1 LKQRGNIEQERR
13 KRRRELLVALFG
25 VLLVAIIT
33 LVEYRMAG
41 SAEGIPMSGHLLL
54 FVLLS
59 LVILLLIV
67 IIFFLIRNVFKLLF
81 ERRRKVLGSNLKTRL
96 TLAFVALT
104 LVPTIVLFIAS
115 AGVVHTTIESWFKAQ
130 VEESL
135 QSSLVVAQAYY
146 KGASDNVLNVGARL
160 VSLIE
165 GQGLAKQA
173 ARERLHRKL
182 EEWRKSN
189 GISAVQINFHDG
201 GLPIQVKDAALGS
214 VVIPPPR
221 PSFLKIGYM
230 GDATAKIL
238 PLGGGSDL
246 IRGIVPIRSGKG
258 RRVSAV
264 LVVDHYIPTSLAA
277 RLFAISNAFGD
288 YQEAKRM
295 RGPVK
300 TIYVLILLVVALLVL
315 LIGFWIGMTIA
326 RDITDPIESL
336 AEGTEK
342 IAAGDLDVYIE
353 PVADDELGTLVRSF
367 NKMTGDLRATRDELL
382 RVNIDL
388 DGRRKYMET
397 VLKNV
402 AAGVLAVNSEGTVTA
417 VNNSAVRLLGIEVGE
432 ILDRPLMDVLPD
444 VSASA
449 AGEILEDLSGTD
461 AITIERQLT
470 LSFPNGAV
478 SLICFANSL
487 KDEEGADLGV
497 VFVFEDM
504 THLVKAQRVA
514 AWRDVARRI
523 AHEIKNPL
531 TPIQLNAQRIRR
543 KYMDKVA
550 GDNAVLDRCTAAIV
564 DQVDQLKNMVNEFS
578 RFARMP
584 SANPTPENL
593 NGLVGKVVELY
604 RQGNDRIDFTFHP
617 DPEAPILNLDRE
629 QIKRAMVNLLDNA
642 SAAIEGEG
650 KVSVATR
657 YDRILDMV
665 SIEVVD
671 NGRGL
676 RAGDKDRLFEPYF
689 STKPGGTG
697 LGLTIVNTI
706 VADHNGF
713 IRVKDNEGGGARFI
727 IELPVR
733 PASNPAGSR
742 PARSREQE

>member
-1 LKQRGNIEQERR
+1 VKRSKNVEQERR
-13 KRRRELLVALFG
+13 KRRRELLVALAG
-25 VLLVAIIT
+25 VVLVAIIT
-33 LVEYRMAG
+33 LVEYHLTG

-59 LVILLLIV
+59 LVILLLIL

-81 ERRRKVLGSNLKTRL
+81 ERRRKVLGANLKSRL

-146 KGASDNVLNVGARL
+146 KGASENVLNVGARL

-165 GQGLAKQA
+165 AQGLAKQA
-173 ARERLHRKL
+173 SRAELHRKL
-182 EEWRKSN
+182 EAWRKGN
-189 GISAVQINFHDG
+189 GISAMQVSFHDG
-201 GLPIQVKDAALGS
+201 GLPILVKEAALRS
-214 VVIPPPR
+214 VAIPPPR
-221 PSFLKIGYM
+221 PSFLRIAYR
-230 GDATAKIL
+230 GDSTAKIL
-238 PLGGGSDL
+238 PLDGGSDL
-246 IRGIVPIRSGKG
+246 IRGILPIRSGDDRK
-258 RRVSAV
+258 VSAV

-288 YQEAKRM
+288 YQDAKRM
-295 RGPVK
+295 KGPVK

-315 LIGFWIGMTIA
+315 LIGFWIGTTIA
-326 RDITDPIESL
+326 QDITDPIESL
-336 AEGTEK
+336 ADGTEK

-353 PVADDELGTLVRSF
+353 PAADDELGTLVRSF
-367 NKMTGDLRATRDELL
+367 NKMTEDLRATRDEVLK
-382 RVNIDL
+382 VNIDL

-417 VNNSAVRLLGIEVGE
+417 INNSAVRLLGIEVGE
-432 ILDRPLMDVLPD
+432 ILGRQLMDVLPE

-449 AGEILEDLSGTD
+449 AAGVLEDLSSTG
-461 AITIERQLT
+461 AEAIERQLT
-470 LSFPNGAV
+470 LSYPTGAI

-487 KDEEGADLGV
+487 KDEDGNDLGV

-543 KYMDKVA
+543 KYMDAVA
-550 GDNAVLDRCTAAIV
+550 GDDAILDQCTSAIV
-564 DQVDQLKNMVNEFS
+564 DQVEQLKNMVNEFS
-578 RFARMP
+578 QFARMP

-593 NGLVGKVVELY
+593 NAVVGEVVELY
-604 RQGNDRIDFTFHP
+604 RQGDDRIDFTFHP
-617 DPEAPILNLDRE
+617 DPDVPILNLDRE

-642 SAAIEGEG
+642 SAAVIDRG
-650 KVSVATR
+650 KVVVTTR
-657 YDRILDMV
+657 YDPLLDMV

-676 RAGDKDRLFEPYF
+676 RSRDRDRVFEPYF

-706 VADHNGF
+706 IADHNGF

-733 PASNPAGSR
+733 QGSTRTGPR
-742 PARSREQE
+742 PARSEG